1 MLVALGT
8 LAGGLGL
15 FLLGVSMITDGLKL
29 AAGGALRDILGRST
43 RTTWHGIR
51 SGFLLSS
58 LVQSSSAVT
67 IATIGFVNAGLLGI
81 HQALGIVLG
90 ATVGTTT
97 TGWLVAVVGFQFSIS
112 TFAMPML
119 GIGMI
124 MRLAG
129 ASSRTGA
136 FGEALAGFGL
146 FFVAIDFLKGAFEGV
161 ATSVDLLSLSP
172 EGFMGLMLFVM
183 VGMVITMLI
192 QSSSATIA
200 ITLTALSSGLLTFP
214 AAAAL
219 VIGAT
224 VGTTSTS
231 ALAVIGATPNARRV
245 ALGHVCINSFSA
257 LVGIVLLP
265 TVLWASTHDTW
276 IHDYPA
282 LSIAFFHTS
291 LNLLGVLLMRPMI
304 GHLGH
309 WLERRFVSKAE
320 ELSRPQF
327 IDSNVMASP
336 SLAMDAFLLELQ
348 RMAELTRVHAIN
360 SFNNEGPPGKA
371 LQQQHDGLRA
381 LARFVETSVTRLE
394 TDRLEARIARQ
405 LPMILRI
412 ANYIDEA
419 VALAHANAESDADV
433 EFLIQTPVGEEI
445 LAYQAAVVAMIGRC
459 DPRSS
464 SFSAESIEA
473 EYQILRAQFRQLKT
487 SLLEASVQGVIP
499 LQHMNPAIESLRMML
514 RVTERSTR
522 IAVRLSELGREQ
534 PAVSNKTSASVG
546 PSGGGVDAEV
556 KP

>member
-1 MLVALGT
+1 
-8 LAGGLGL
+8 
-15 FLLGVSMITDGLKL
+15 
-29 AAGGALRDILGRST
+29 
-43 RTTWHGIR
+43 
-51 SGFLLSS
+51 
-58 LVQSSSAVT
+58 
-67 IATIGFVNAGLLGI
+67 
-81 HQALGIVLG
+81 
-90 ATVGTTT
+90 
-97 TGWLVAVVGFQFSIS
+97 
-112 TFAMPML
+112 
-119 GIGMI
+119 
-124 MRLAG
+124 
-129 ASSRTGA
+129 
-136 FGEALAGFGL
+136 
-146 FFVAIDFLKGAFEGV
+146 
-161 ATSVDLLSLSP
+161 
-172 EGFMGLMLFVM
+172 
-183 VGMVITMLI
+183 
-192 QSSSATIA
+192 
-200 ITLTALSSGLLTFP
+200 
-214 AAAAL
+214 
-219 VIGAT
+219 
-224 VGTTSTS
+224 
-231 ALAVIGATPNARRV
+231 
-245 ALGHVCINSFSA
+245 
-257 LVGIVLLP
+257 
-265 TVLWASTHDTW
+265 
-276 IHDYPA
+276 
-282 LSIAFFHTS
+282 
-291 LNLLGVLLMRPMI
+291 MRPMI

-360 SFNNEGPPGKA
+360 SLNNEGPPGKA

-381 LARFVETSVTRLE
+381 LAQFVETSVTRLE
-394 TDRLEARIARQ
+394 TDRLDVRIARQ

-464 SFSAESIEA
+464 SFSAESIDA

-534 PAVSNKTSASVG
+534 PAVSNKTSASVE
-546 PSGGGVDAEV
+546 PSGSGVDPEV